1 MYMNDNPKLTTKQL
15 EAMRYIRN
23 CIARSGKAPSV
34 RNIMNALNYQ
44 SPRSAVLITSELI
57 RKGLLKKRE
66 NGTIQLIRDIEEKSY
81 HAQTVNVP
89 LVGVVACGT
98 PILAEENIEGYI
110 PVSTR
115 LAKPNHKYFLLRA
128 LGDSMNKAGIN
139 DGDLVL
145 VKQQP
150 SADEGDQVV
159 ALIDDGATVKKF
171 HWAEG
176 AVVLEPQS
184 SNPKHKPII
193 LTEDF
198 QVQGI
203 VEATIP
209 NF

>member
-1 MYMNDNPKLTTKQL
+1 MNNNTKLTTKQI

-23 CIARSGKAPSV
+23 CVAHSGKAPSV
-34 RNIMNALNYQ
+34 RDIMRALNYQ
-44 SPRSAVLITSELI
+44 SPRSAVLIIEELVN
-57 RKGLLKKRE
+57 KGLLKKRE
-66 NGTIQLIRDIEEKSY
+66 NGSIQLVRDLEEKAY
-81 HAQTVNVP
+81 HAQTINVP
-89 LVGVVACGT
+89 LVGSVACGT

-115 LAKPNHKYFLLRA
+115 LAKPNHKYFLLKA
-128 LGDSMNKAGIN
+128 EGDSMNKAGIN

-150 SADEGDQVV
+150 TADEGDKVV
-159 ALIDDGATVKKF
+159 ALIDDGATVKQL
-171 HWAEG
+171 HWADG
-176 AVVLEPQS
+176 AIVLRPRS
-184 SNPKHKPII
+184 TNPKNKPIV

-203 VEATIP
+203 VVATIP